1 MKIVGEAQP
10 ELPLTRSNRWDDLPS
25 AKVKRPKKSD
35 PFSWAYTYTG
45 YSVDFAIQALLRLGV
60 TRKAM
65 VLDPFVGSGTSLLAC
80 SLLGCGGHGVDI
92 SPFSLLLSRSRIAWR
107 PDERLVFKYLKTKSS
122 THEDRHSSKDVLRP
136 NDASYVEGVVQ
147 AICKGRSVTPQTLW
161 RKLMNDTTGRFDSE
175 VVALLSMALGARDS
189 TRLEKGS
196 NPIWYRRVESQTE
209 SSQASL
215 RISAA
220 NWAKTISHD
229 LLSAPEAGRK
239 DITIQQHDFT
249 TLKTTKRYDLCLTSP
264 PYMNRLDYVVAHLPE
279 LSVLQH
285 LIPFN
290 LDQLRSDMIGT
301 TRAVRKYHTEQTEG
315 WGDRCRETLNSIYNH
330 ASYASQRYYYHIHA
344 DYFRRLSATILQLA
358 RLMKDRA
365 EGIVVLQDSFYKDI
379 KIPTPQICA
388 EMLNNAGFESSIV
401 RTTSVKAHM
410 GRLSPAQTLY
420 APEKILGESV
430 VYFSR

>member
-1 MKIVGEAQP
+1 
-10 ELPLTRSNRWDDLPS
+10 
-25 AKVKRPKKSD
+25 
-35 PFSWAYTYTG
+35 
-45 YSVDFAIQALLRLGV
+45 
-60 TRKAM
+60 
-65 VLDPFVGSGTSLLAC
+65 
-80 SLLGCGGHGVDI
+80 
-92 SPFSLLLSRSRIAWR
+92 
-107 PDERLVFKYLKTKSS
+107 
-122 THEDRHSSKDVLRP
+122 
-136 NDASYVEGVVQ
+136 
-147 AICKGRSVTPQTLW
+147 
-161 RKLMNDTTGRFDSE
+161 
-175 VVALLSMALGARDS
+175 MALGARDS